1 MSRADELRR
10 WSIRWDLE
18 RELPEPILF
27 EAPNGII
34 CDAPQAVEFIHDL
47 ESTLARRDAKIAE
60 LERGLLDGMVA
71 ALQDSEEERTRIAA
85 AQAEVIQRDERIAE
99 LVATLVRVREEI
111 SGFRGQFQVSVAETQ
126 DALVK
131 SLVPVLSAARA
142 EVPEWCREIIRLE
155 REAYEKHHSGDA
167 VAILC
172 RLRILVKSLTHDQLR
187 ACGIEP

>member
-1 MSRADELRR
+1 MSRAEELRR

-99 LVATLVRVREEI
+99 LEHKIEAFKENFARRLDIAARLL
-111 SGFRGQFQVSVAETQ
+111 A
-126 DALVK
+126 
-131 SLVPVLSAARA
+131 SADVDMARA
-142 EVPEWCREIIRLE
+142 EVPEWCQEIVRRARRWNATGLGPQTDME
-155 REAYEKHHSGDA
+155 RAEFALAQALDE
-167 VAILC
+167 
-172 RLRILVKSLTHDQLR
+172 LTPDQLR